1 MHQFILCCAP
11 NVCDVFSTFNNKD
24 YLKVDEERDAFEI
37 VFHRYNISSEVVAL
51 ADLSDV
57 DLQDDSSPSHLIMS
71 SMLMRYLSSHEEG
84 AKIKHQ
90 FMSSLF
96 EKRGE
101 EYDIYHDSNLKET
114 VKVVPILLRF
124 KTRLEQLLVEWP
136 EHPTLAQVKKRLE
149 IEANPVKY
157 YIGFSTLSILI
168 LQLCRTIERILSFSV
183 TSPVMK
189 ILNGLEILLKYS
201 QEWECNASR
210 HVSIRI
216 NLNEV
221 TQMIIQ

>member
-24 YLKVDEERDAFEI
+24 YLKVDEERDAFQI

-57 DLQDDSSPSHLIMS
+57 DLRDDSSPSHLIMS

-90 FMSSLF
+90 LMSSLF

-136 EHPTLAQVKKRLE
+136 EHPTLA
-149 IEANPVKY
+149 
-157 YIGFSTLSILI
+157 
-168 LQLCRTIERILSFSV
+168 QLCRTIERILSFSV